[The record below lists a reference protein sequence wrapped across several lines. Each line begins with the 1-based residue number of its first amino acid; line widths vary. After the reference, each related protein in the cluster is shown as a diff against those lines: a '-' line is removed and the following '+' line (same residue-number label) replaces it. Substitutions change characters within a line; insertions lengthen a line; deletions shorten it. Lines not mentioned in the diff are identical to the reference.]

1 MLAYIG
7 EAAEYRIW
15 QVILQLCKIS
25 VWPYFGV
32 LCTVLLAV
40 CYTKNEVLE
49 RMQKGLSRRLP
60 GLESISPKE
69 KLVRHGLFSL
79 EQRRP

>member
-1 MLAYIG
+1 MPTSVGLLSIEFGKSYCSCVKLQFGHIL
-7 EAAEYRIW
+7 EYCA
-15 QVILQLCKIS
+15 QFC
-25 VWPYFGV
+25 
-32 LCTVLLAV
+32 LL

-49 RMQKGLSRRLP
+49 RMQKRLSRRLP
-60 GLESISPKE
+60 GLESVSPKE